1 MESSGDDPH
10 DLARFTRA
18 QDGVIA
24 HVLAELRAGRK
35 RTHWMWFVF
44 PQVAGLGSSSA
55 SRTYAIKSL
64 AEARDY
70 LAHPVLGP
78 RLRQCAEI
86 VLAVEG
92 RTAHAIFGDPDDLK
106 LCSSMTLFAAVAEAD
121 SVFARVLAKYFGG
134 RRDART
140 IEVLRALEPHGDTGG
155 R

>member
-1 MESSGDDPH
+1 MERSGDDPH

-18 QDGVIA
+18 QDGVVA
-24 HVLAELRAGRK
+24 NVLAELRSGRK

-70 LAHPVLGP
+70 LAHPVLGS

-86 VLAVEG
+86 VLATEG

-106 LCSSMTLFAAVAEAD
+106 LCSSMTLFAAAAEAD

-134 RRDART
+134 RRDAAT
-140 IEVLRALEPHGDTGG
+140 IRLLAALERTAGC
-155 R
+155 